1 MSRLS
6 RLFASLVVGSG
17 LAVAACATDSEAF
30 SSDVDD
36 DAGTTDAS
44 VADTNAPDG
53 PQVEDDGGDVPVNPG
68 NVCGNGKRTGN
79 EECDDGNLVDND
91 GCSSTC
97 KIERASPADYC
108 PGEAI
113 TLTPA
118 AGQAQL
124 LRGSVTG
131 TTAGAYNH
139 LGSACGGGS
148 GRDVV
153 YTINPTSS
161 GKAKVTVTAGF
172 AAIISTRTSC
182 SDAQSEAGC
191 QGIQSTGG
199 GTATLEVPV
208 FGGAPTF
215 IVVDGYGGT
224 SGDFTLDVEVSSAVC
239 GNGIAEL
246 PEQCDDGNMTTGDGC
261 SSECTLEGGGVVD
274 NCPGQPFLLTGAPG
288 AVRKMSFAGNTALQG
303 APTQQSVGCFYWAG
317 PNMVYALKSDVNGS
331 VAAHLTAGY
340 TKANLHARSDCGAS
354 TYQLGCVQ
362 REEPGGLDLEFPVS
376 AGQWFYLFVEGHR
389 ASNTD
394 YAGPFTLDVTVTPS
408 ACGNGLLDGNEQC
421 DDGNVADGDG
431 CSATCQLEPRPA
443 AGTCPGDPLTLV
455 DRGDGTR
462 AATIAGTTVGA
473 SNKFSGCGSASASA
487 PDVVYAVT
495 PDVDGLLTANVKGAF
510 NTIVYVQSSCTD
522 SASRVA
528 CSYNAN
534 ATTDPYILDGLGS
547 APKSVTAPVVANTT
561 YYVFVDSAVGSGTPS
576 GGAFKLDLSLTPAVC
591 GNGIIEGAE
600 QCDDG
605 GTEND
610 DGCSSTCQVETHGPK
625 TCAAAEA
632 VTLTPTGAP
641 GTYSATLA
649 RGTTGYNAAHNFTT
663 TTNHVCQA
671 PGREAYFAVTAP
683 AAGILR
689 AKVQS
694 TALDAVLGFRKPCA
708 TSGTPLACGN
718 AAPKGSLEELS
729 MPIAANETLW
739 VIVDT
744 ASATDFGRFTLDL
757 EITPSGCGDGFF
769 VPSPDEQ
776 CDDGNTVS
784 GDGCSATCKL
794 ETIAGADTCPGVLM
808 TLTGAGLQPRKG
820 AMTFDTTPL
829 TPDYVSACGGNA
841 RDAVVR
847 VVPNTNGLL
856 SAQIKNL
863 PGGLVHARTTCTD
876 PTTELKK
883 SSSSTCPNVVHDFIQ
898 FPVLANKEYFL
909 FVDGLDGVAGVS
921 TLDVTIVP

>member
-6 RLFASLVVGSG
+6 RLFASLVIGSG
-17 LAVAACATDSEAF
+17 VALAACATTTDSA
-30 SSDVDD
+30 SDWADL
-36 DAGTTDAS
+36 DAGAGTDGA
-44 VADTNAPDG
+44 ATPKPDAQTEG
-53 PQVEDDGGDVPVNPG
+53 DGGDITVPPAPD
-68 NVCGNGKRTGN
+68 VCGNGKRTGT
-79 EECDDGNLVDND
+79 EECDDGNLIDND

-97 KIERASPADYC
+97 KVELTSPADYC
-108 PGEAI
+108 PGQAI
-113 TLTPA
+113 SLTAVP
-118 AGQAQL
+118 GQAQL
-124 LRGSVTG
+124 LHGTVTG

-153 YTINPTSS
+153 YSITPASS
-161 GKAKVTVTAGF
+161 GKATVTVTADF
-172 AAIISTRTSC
+172 AAIVSTRTSC

-191 QGIQSTGG
+191 QGIQTTGG
-199 GTATLEVPV
+199 GTMTLEVPV

-215 IVVDGYGGT
+215 IVIDGYGGT
-224 SGDFTLDVEVSSAVC
+224 SGEFTLDVEVSSAVC

-246 PEQCDDGNMTTGDGC
+246 PEQCDDGNLTTGDGC
-261 SSECTLEGGGVVD
+261 SSECTLEAGGVVD
-274 NCPGQPFLLTGAPG
+274 NCPGQPFVLTGAPG
-288 AVRKMSFAGNTALQG
+288 AVRKMSFAGNTALEG
-303 APTQQSVGCFYWAG
+303 APTQQSVGCFYWQG
-317 PNMVYALKSDVNGS
+317 PNMVYALKSDVSGS

-340 TKANLHARSDCGAS
+340 SKANLHARSDCGAS
-354 TYQLGCVQ
+354 TYQLGCTQ

-389 ASNTD
+389 QGSVD
-394 YAGPFTLDVTVTPS
+394 HAGPFTLDVTVTPS
-408 ACGNGLLDGNEQC
+408 ACGNGALDGDEQC
-421 DDGNVADGDG
+421 DDGNQADGDG

-443 AGTCPGDPLTLV
+443 ARTCPGHPLALN

-462 AATIAGTTVGA
+462 AATIANTTTG
-473 SNKFSGCGSASASA
+473 STNKVDGCGTASGTA

-495 PDVDGLLTANVKGAF
+495 PDIDGLLTANVKGAF
-510 NTIVYVQSSCTD
+510 NSIVYVQSSCGVA
-522 SASRVA
+522 ASLLA
-528 CSYNAN
+528 CSYKAN
-534 ATTDPYILDGLGS
+534 ATTNPYILDGLGS
-547 APKSVTAPVVANTT
+547 PPKTVSAPVLANTT

-576 GGAFKLDLSLTPAVC
+576 GGAFKLDVSVTPAVC
-591 GNGIIEGAE
+591 GNGIVEGAE

-605 GTEND
+605 GTESD
-610 DGCSSTCQVETHGPK
+610 DGCSSTCQLETHGPK

-649 RGTTGYNAAHNFTT
+649 RGTTGYNASHNFTT

-694 TALDAVLGFRKPCA
+694 TAFDAVLGFRTSCA
-708 TSGTPLACGN
+708 TSGTPLACDN
-718 AAPKGSLEELS
+718 AAPKGDPETLAT
-729 MPIAANETLW
+729 PIAANETLW
-739 VIVDT
+739 VVVDT

-808 TLTGAGLQPRKG
+808 MLTGTGLQPRKG
-820 AMTFDTTPL
+820 SMTFDTTSL
-829 TPDYVSACGGNA
+829 APDYVSACGGNA

-847 VVPNTNGLL
+847 VVPNTSGLL

-863 PGGLVHARTTCTD
+863 PGGLVHARTTCAD
-876 PTTELKK
+876 PASEIKK
-883 SSSSTCPNVVHDFIQ
+883 SNLSTCPSVVPDFIQ
-898 FPVLANKEYFL
+898 FPVQANKEYFL

-921 TLDVTIVP
+921 TLDVTLVP